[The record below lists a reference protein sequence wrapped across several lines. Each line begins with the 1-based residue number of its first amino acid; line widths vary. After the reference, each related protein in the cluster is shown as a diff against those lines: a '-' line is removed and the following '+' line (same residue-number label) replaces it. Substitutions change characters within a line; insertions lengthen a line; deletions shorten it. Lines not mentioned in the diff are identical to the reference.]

1 MAVTKTI
8 NASSLQIEIE
18 SGKDSS
24 GNTTYKKK
32 TFSNVRTDAAAQNV
46 YDVATAIKDV
56 LSVGTKDFYV
66 TDSSTLVSA

>member
-8 NASSLQIEIE
+8 SSSSLQIEIE

-32 TFSNVRTDAAAQNV
+32 TFSNVRTDAASQNV
-46 YDVATAIKDV
+46 YDVATAIKNV
-56 LSVGTKDFYV
+56 LNVKTRDFFV
-66 TDSSTLVSA
+66 SESSTLVSA